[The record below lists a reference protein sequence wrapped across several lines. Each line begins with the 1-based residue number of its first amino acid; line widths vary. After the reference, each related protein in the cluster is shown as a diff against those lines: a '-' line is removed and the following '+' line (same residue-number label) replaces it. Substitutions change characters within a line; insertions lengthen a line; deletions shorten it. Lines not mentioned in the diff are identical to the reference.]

1 MASHSYWE
9 LEGSIMNLITKENIT
24 LLIAIWGA
32 LLATYKVLSDYLK
45 NVRKLKVQVVYG
57 FITQRRGV
65 GPNVITITAINTGY
79 REITLNSMGFILP
92 DKKIILIIEP
102 QSNVKFPYTL
112 SEGKQC
118 CVWQTQKELAEDLR
132 NNGYSGKIRL
142 RGYYRSATGDT
153 FKSKPIDFDIES
165 ALTRE

>member
-1 MASHSYWE
+1 MSF
-9 LEGSIMNLITKENIT
+9 NDLITRENIT

-32 LLATYKVLSDYLK
+32 LLATYKVISDYLK
-45 NVRKLKVQVVYG
+45 NVRKLKVEVAYG
-57 FITQRRGV
+57 FITRRRSV
-65 GPNVITITAINTGY
+65 GPNTITITAINTGH

-92 DKKIILIIEP
+92 DKKFLLMIEA
-102 QSNVKFPYTL
+102 QSDVRFPYTL

-118 CVWQTQKELAEDLR
+118 NVWQTQKELAEDLK
-132 NNGYSGKIRL
+132 NNGYSGKIKL

-153 FKSKPIDFDIES
+153 FKSKPIDFDIEL